1 MNYQRI
7 EQKSPEWWK
16 LKVGKVSGTRF
27 GQLIS
32 NRENSL
38 VEEIVNE
45 LLDGCCE
52 YDDYE
57 NEEMIFGDENESIAI
72 DLYSQMIGIEFERG
86 GVILSDFSDYHMASP
101 DAINLDKGIVVEVKS
116 TMHGKTQ
123 IKRFFNGIDSQYKP
137 QSINYFAC
145 SNDVKEVHWISY
157 CPFRPERPIIAI
169 ILTRDSIIYA
179 DKDPRKSKSI
189 RLVVEEGRT
198 KLKALEQ
205 DVICAKKAFETIDF

>member
-52 YDDYE
+52 HDDYE
-57 NEEMIFGDENESIAI
+57 
-72 DLYSQMIGIEFERG
+72 
-86 GVILSDFSDYHMASP
+86 
-101 DAINLDKGIVVEVKS
+101 
-116 TMHGKTQ
+116 
-123 IKRFFNGIDSQYKP
+123 
-137 QSINYFAC
+137 
-145 SNDVKEVHWISY
+145 
-157 CPFRPERPIIAI
+157 RPV
-169 ILTRDSIIYA
+169 S
-179 DKDPRKSKSI
+179 
-189 RLVVEEGRT
+189 
-198 KLKALEQ
+198 
-205 DVICAKKAFETIDF
+205 